1 MTRDFSFV
9 DVERLYRDCR
19 DLAQYIADARREIAA
34 LRPEEIKQSKLPRA
48 GQELDAIVQATESA
62 TNTIME
68 SAEEIMSGD
77 ASDAEAY
84 KAMVDDAC
92 MRIFEACSFQDIT
105 GQRIGK
111 VVETIEYVE
120 QRLDALQKAWG
131 PDVIDEPEPEAE
143 LDEDKALLNGP
154 ALEGEGIGQSDVD
167 AILGDAH
174 DKTEDKKKG
183 QAVDQADI
191 DAMFD

>member
-1 MTRDFSFV
+1 MPGDFSFV

-19 DLAQYIADARREIAA
+19 DLAQYISDARREIAA
-34 LRPEEIKQSKLPRA
+34 LRPAEIKQSKLPRA

-68 SAEEIMSGD
+68 AAEDIMASD
-77 ASDAEAY
+77 ASDHDAY
-84 KAMVDDAC
+84 KATVDDAC

-105 GQRIGK
+105 GQRISK

-120 QRLDALQKAWG
+120 GRVDALQKAWG
-131 PDVIDEPEPEAE
+131 PDVIDE
-143 LDEDKALLNGP
+143 DEDEVEEDADKALLNGP
-154 ALEGEGIGQSDVD
+154 ALEGEGIEQSDVD
-167 AILGDAH
+167 AILGDSGT
-174 DKTEDKKKG
+174 DDKKKKDD
-183 QAVDQADI
+183 AVDQSAI